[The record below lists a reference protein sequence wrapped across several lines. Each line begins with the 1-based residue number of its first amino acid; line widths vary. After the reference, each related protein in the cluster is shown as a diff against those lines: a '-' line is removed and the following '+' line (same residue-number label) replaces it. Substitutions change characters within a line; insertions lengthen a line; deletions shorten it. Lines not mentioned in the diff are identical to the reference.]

1 MWLLAPIAAF
11 LVAAQPAAAL
21 AATPQEPRAVVE
33 ATVDDVIRILGQ
45 KQLGVPERRA
55 QIERIAWERFDF
67 PTISKL
73 VLAQNW
79 KRFSAEQRSQF
90 IEEFRAYLSRT
101 YGSRI
106 DRYEQEKVE
115 IVSERVEPRGDVTVV
130 TRIVGGQADGVE
142 VQYRLRRRDSGW
154 LFIDVVIE
162 GVSLVGNYRAQFR
175 ELIGN
180 GGPDHLLET
189 LRRKNQSGEV
199 DPAAPGT
206 ASASR

>member
-1 MWLLAPIAAF
+1 MRLLTLTAALLLAAWPA
-11 LVAAQPAAAL
+11 VAPAATA
-21 AATPQEPRAVVE
+21 QEPRAVVE
-33 ATVDDVIRILGQ
+33 TTVDDVIRILSQ
-45 KQLGVPERRA
+45 KQVPTLERRA
-55 QIERIAWERFDF
+55 QIEKIAWERFDF

-79 KRFSAEQRSQF
+79 KRLSAEQRSEF
-90 IEEFRAYLSRT
+90 IDEFRAYLSRT

-115 IVSERVEPRGDVTVV
+115 IVSERTEPRGDVTVV

-142 VQYRLRRRDSGW
+142 VQYRLRRRDGGW

-175 ELIGN
+175 ELLGR

-206 ASASR
+206 TSASR